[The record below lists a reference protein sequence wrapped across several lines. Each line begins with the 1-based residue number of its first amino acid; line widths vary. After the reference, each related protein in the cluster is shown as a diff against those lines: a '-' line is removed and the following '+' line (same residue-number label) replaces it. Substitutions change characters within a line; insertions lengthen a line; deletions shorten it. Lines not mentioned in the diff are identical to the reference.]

1 MAPVRVA
8 AVQLAASQ
16 DVDGNL
22 ASCLRLI
29 DDAAA
34 QGAQLIVL
42 PEFCNHLSYYTDRAQ
57 AHRIATR
64 PGDPFLTAI
73 ADRARA
79 HGVHIKINVTHAHP
93 DGRTGGT
100 NFLFGPDGAL
110 LGQCDKQTL
119 MGAENDHLDPATEV
133 GPIIDTPLGRL
144 GMYACMEGVINEVAR
159 GLALRGAQVLLNSLN
174 SFALDEASLHIP
186 VRAAENKVWVV
197 AANKIGPLLPE
208 EHLPR
213 LSAALGVPAEW
224 LHGAGESQI
233 VAPDGTVVAKGPRT
247 GEAVVIADIDPD
259 LADGKLRPDGTDI
272 FATRRPEL
280 YAPIAAPPHGRRRPA
295 GAAGLQVAVVRG
307 DAATAERET
316 ALAAAAGAELI
327 VVHEGDPAVL
337 AAALDG
343 TRAHA
348 VVGTATGPVLINA
361 AGVVARQPRLHGG
374 ATGDNPEV
382 VTTTQKLSSRQAAVS
397 PADTTET
404 TGTAPTTETAE
415 AATSPT
421 SALTAASGPA
431 AQPSPDGAGDA
442 ARLLTV
448 DLPWGRLAM
457 VASGDSIYPEL
468 FRVAALEDV
477 DVVAVTLTAAEE
489 WELALGLPERA
500 AENRLN
506 VVAATPL
513 HQDAAVFALSPDFT
527 LWTAWQGPFTG
538 RISHPVVS
546 TVPAGQAVGRADVAP
561 AQAANRLVSRQT
573 DLVDGRPWRLV
584 QALTER

>member
-22 ASCLRLI
+22 AACLRLI

-42 PEFCNHLSYYTDRAQ
+42 PEFCNHLSYYADRAE
-57 AHRIATR
+57 AHHIATR

-73 ADRARA
+73 ADRARE

-100 NFLFGPDGAL
+100 NFLFGPDGAV

-133 GPIIDTPLGRL
+133 GPIIETPLGRL

-197 AANKIGPLLPE
+197 AANKVGPLLPE

-233 VAPDGTVVAKGPRT
+233 VAPDGTVLAKGPRT

-259 LADGKLRPDGTDI
+259 LADGKRRPDGTDV

-280 YAPIAAPPHGRRRPA
+280 YTDIAQPPHGRRRPP
-295 GAAGLQVAVVRG
+295 GADSVQVAVVRG

-316 ALAAAAGAELI
+316 ALAAAAGAQLV
-327 VVHEGDPAVL
+327 VVHEADPAAV

-348 VVGTATGPVLINA
+348 VVGTPAGPVLVDA
-361 AGVVARQPRLHGG
+361 TGVLAHQPVLHRQDPDDLARTVADTPDVPVSHPQSAQDRAGRGVV
-374 ATGDNPEV
+374 
-382 VTTTQKLSSRQAAVS
+382 
-397 PADTTET
+397 
-404 TGTAPTTETAE
+404 
-415 AATSPT
+415 
-421 SALTAASGPA
+421 
-431 AQPSPDGAGDA
+431 
-442 ARLLTV
+442 TV

-457 VASGDSIYPEL
+457 VDGGDSIYPEV
-468 FRVAALEDV
+468 FRVAALRDV
-477 DVVAVTLTAAEE
+477 DVVAVTVETAEA

-506 VVAATPL
+506 VVAATPV
-513 HQDAAVFALSPDFT
+513 HQEAAVFALSPDFT

-538 RISHPVVS
+538 RISHPVV
-546 TVPAGQAVGRADVAP
+546 TAVPAGQAAGRADVAP

-584 QALTER
+584 HALTER

>member
-29 DDAAA
+29 DEAAA

-42 PEFCNHLSYYTDRAQ
+42 PEFCNHLSYYADRAQ
-57 AHRIATR
+57 AHAIATR
-64 PGDPFLTAI
+64 PGDPFLTAV
-73 ADRARA
+73 AQRARE
-79 HGVHIKINVTHAHP
+79 HRVYVKINVTHAYP

-100 NFLFGPDGAL
+100 NFLFGPDGAE
-110 LGQCDKQTL
+110 LGSCDKQTL

-174 SFALDEASLHIP
+174 SFAVDEASLHIP

-197 AANKIGPLLPE
+197 AANKVGPLLPE

-213 LSAALGVPAEW
+213 LSAALGVPAQW

-247 GEAVVIADIDPD
+247 GEAVVLADIDPD
-259 LADGKLRPDGTDI
+259 LADDKRRPDGTDI
-272 FATRRPEL
+272 FAARRPEL
-280 YAPIAAPPHGRRRPA
+280 YTPIAQPPHGRRRPP
-295 GAAGLQVAVVRG
+295 GAASLPVAVVRG
-307 DAATAERET
+307 DDTTVVRET
-316 ALAAAAGAELI
+316 ARAAAAGALLI
-327 VVHEGDPAVL
+327 VAAEADPRRL

-343 TRAHA
+343 TAAHA
-348 VVGTATGPVLINA
+348 VTQTPAGPVLVNA
-361 AGVVARQPRLHGG
+361 NGEVARQPTLHPSHP
-374 ATGDNPEV
+374 APPPAECSADLARMVTHTPETPVSSAPPAQDRGEGV
-382 VTTTQKLSSRQAAVS
+382 VV
-397 PADTTET
+397 
-404 TGTAPTTETAE
+404 
-415 AATSPT
+415 
-421 SALTAASGPA
+421 
-431 AQPSPDGAGDA
+431 
-442 ARLLTV
+442 V
-448 DLPWGRLAM
+448 DLAWGRLGM
-457 VASGDSIYPEL
+457 VGGVDSLFPEV
-468 FRVAALEDV
+468 FRVAALADC
-477 DVVAVTLTAAEE
+477 DVVAVPFSAQEG
-489 WELALGLPERA
+489 WELELGLAERA

-506 VVAATPL
+506 IVAAAPL
-513 HQDAAVFALSPDFT
+513 DQDCAIFALSGDFT

-538 RISHPVVS
+538 RISHPVV
-546 TVPAGQAVGRADVAP
+546 TVIPAGQAGGRGDVAP

>member
-22 ASCLRLI
+22 AACLRLI

-42 PEFCNHLSYYTDRAQ
+42 PEFCNHLSYYADRAQ
-57 AHRIATR
+57 AHQLATR
-64 PGDPFLTAI
+64 PGDPFLTAV
-73 ADRARA
+73 ADRARR

-100 NFLFGPDGAL
+100 NFLFGPDGAV

-133 GPIIDTPLGRL
+133 GPIIETPLGRL

-197 AANKIGPLLPE
+197 AANKVGPLLPE

-233 VAPDGTVVAKGPRT
+233 VAPDGTVLAKGPRT

-259 LADGKLRPDGTDI
+259 LADGKRRPDGTDI
-272 FATRRPEL
+272 FATRRPDL
-280 YAPIAAPPHGRRRPA
+280 YTDIAEPPHGRRRPP
-295 GAAGLQVAVVRG
+295 GADNIQVAVVRG

-316 ALAAAAGAELI
+316 ALAAASGAQLI
-327 VVHEGDPAVL
+327 VVHEGDPAAV

-348 VVGTATGPVLINA
+348 VVGTPGGPVLVDA
-361 AGVVARQPRLHGG
+361 TGVVARQPRLHSAANDGNSWV
-374 ATGDNPEV
+374 ATATQGLPSAAADHSGTV
-382 VTTTQKLSSRQAAVS
+382 HTSWDVATSQKLSAAQ
-397 PADTTET
+397 ET
-404 TGTAPTTETAE
+404 GAPGTAPEPGAQ
-415 AATSPT
+415 AAT
-421 SALTAASGPA
+421 GPA
-431 AQPSPDGAGDA
+431 PETDA
-442 ARLLTV
+442 LVTV
-448 DLPWGRLAM
+448 DLAWGRLAM
-457 VASGDSIYPEL
+457 VAGGDSIYPEL
-468 FRVAALEDV
+468 FRVAALRDV
-477 DVVAVTLTAAEE
+477 DVVAVTVETAET

-506 VVAATPL
+506 VVAATPV
-513 HQDAAVFALSPDFT
+513 HQEAAVFALSPDFT

-538 RISHPVVS
+538 RISHPVV
-546 TVPAGQAVGRADVAP
+546 TAVPAGQAAGRADVAP

-584 QALTER
+584 HALTER